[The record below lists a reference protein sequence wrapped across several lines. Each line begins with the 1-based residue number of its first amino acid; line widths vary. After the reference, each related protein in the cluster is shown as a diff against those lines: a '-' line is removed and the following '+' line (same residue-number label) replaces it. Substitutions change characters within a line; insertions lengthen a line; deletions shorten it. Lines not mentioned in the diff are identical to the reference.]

1 MLDYVPA
8 VQLHEMLA
16 RLYKVVGAGRRGREV
31 ACRAFGGLG
40 NPSASQQPLGDNSLE
55 TVYHAEVKD
64 ILRDYDERKE
74 RRQALVGTVV
84 SNKNRKSVSVQVLRE
99 KFFPKYNKV
108 MSARKKIMAHDEEE
122 VGKVGDVVRIVPC
135 RPMSKMKRHRVID
148 ILKRGEV

>member
-1 MLDYVPA
+1 
-8 VQLHEMLA
+8 MLA
-16 RLYKVVGAGRRGREV
+16 RHGLLRILRSGRLGREV
-31 ACRAFGGLG
+31 ACRGFGGLST
-40 NPSASQQPLGDNSLE
+40 PSLFASQTHIQDDNSLE

-108 MSARKKIMAHDEEE
+108 MSARKKIMAHDEDE